1 VPVAC
6 VHDEI
11 LVECDEDEA
20 EKVEAWLEKAMID
33 GMDDI
38 LNGPD
43 VGGPRVPVKV
53 ETQIDK
59 TWAGVAHARGRVAS
73 ERPRTP
79 AKGKK

>member
-1 VPVAC
+1 VPV
-6 VHDEI
+6 
-11 LVECDEDEA
+11 
-20 EKVEAWLEKAMID
+20 M
-33 GMDDI
+33 
-38 LNGPD
+38 
-43 VGGPRVPVKV
+43 V